1 MVYMAAT
8 ACTRRMVAKYTKR
21 HFVGKR
27 DKGCACILSKKSIPT
42 MSQRCF
48 VHHEFSCYLC
58 KVYRLA
64 SLLGCQPKSAPTRI
78 V

>member
-1 MVYMAAT
+1 MVYMAVT
-8 ACTRRMVAKYTKR
+8 ACARTVAKYIKR
-21 HFVGKR
+21 HFAGKR

-42 MSQRCF
+42 MSQRRF

>member
-1 MVYMAAT
+1 MVYMAAK
-8 ACTRRMVAKYTKR
+8 ACARMVAKYIKS

-42 MSQRCF
+42 MSQQCF

-58 KVYRLA
+58 KVYHLA
-64 SLLGCQPKSAPTRI
+64 SLLGCQLKSSLTRI